1 MEKPYILT
9 EKVNETVLQIEHVDN
24 RLFEVEELINSTDG
38 IHIKRLRTEHIK
50 GVAEFYCTTNRTTFH
65 REEFE
70 RNLNMILA

>member
-24 RLFEVEELINSTDG
+24 RLFEVEELINSTEG

-50 GVAEFYCTTNRTTFH
+50 GVAEFYCTTNRTIFH

-70 RNLNMILA
+70 RNLNTILA